1 MALRFDISRLS
12 PRVRY
17 AFAIA
22 ITLAALALNFIPAIS
37 AQAFFFFYAAVALSA
52 RYCGFRPAIVS
63 ALLSAAF
70 ADYFF
75 LPPRFAFTHTPAD
88 FAQVIGFILVC
99 LVIAN
104 LARQRSEAE
113 QSASEQRAQ
122 LAAIV
127 ESSDDAIL
135 SKTLEG
141 TILSWNKGA
150 ERIYGYTPEEII
162 GRNVAMLAP
171 PGYKDEIPAILERL
185 RNKQTIEHLETHRQA
200 KDGSLLQLSVT
211 ISPIFD
217 SDGRVIAASA
227 IARDIGERIKTEET
241 LRKTEKLA
249 AAGRLAATIA
259 HEINNPLA
267 AITNLLYLAR
277 KNPSLDGKAK
287 RYLDLAQEELGRVAH
302 IARQSLGFYR
312 DTSIPGTVEISAALD
327 EIVALYGR
335 RIDSKGIHLETEYGP
350 GLAIHAFPGEIRQL
364 LSNLLVNAIDA
375 CGSGGQLRIR
385 ATSRNDWNHNRRSGV
400 RITIADNGCGIPK
413 PHLARLFEP
422 FFTTKEDVGTGLGLW
437 VSKGIVQR
445 HGGSIRVRSS
455 TRAGESGTV
464 FSLFLSGVVPNS
476 PVQRIA

>member
-63 ALLSAAF
+63 TLLSAAF

-162 GRNVAMLAP
+162 GAMSRCWR
-171 PGYKDEIPAILERL
+171 RL
-185 RNKQTIEHLETHRQA
+185 DT
-200 KDGSLLQLSVT
+200 
-211 ISPIFD
+211 
-217 SDGRVIAASA
+217 
-227 IARDIGERIKTEET
+227 KT
-241 LRKTEKLA
+241 RSQPFWK
-249 AAGRLAATIA
+249 GFAT
-259 HEINNPLA
+259 N
-267 AITNLLYLAR
+267 
-277 KNPSLDGKAK
+277 
-287 RYLDLAQEELGRVAH
+287 
-302 IARQSLGFYR
+302 
-312 DTSIPGTVEISAALD
+312 
-327 EIVALYGR
+327 
-335 RIDSKGIHLETEYGP
+335 
-350 GLAIHAFPGEIRQL
+350 RQL
-364 LSNLLVNAIDA
+364 N
-375 CGSGGQLRIR
+375 
-385 ATSRNDWNHNRRSGV
+385 TS
-400 RITIADNGCGIPK
+400 K
-413 PHLARLFEP
+413 PIGRPRMALFCS
-422 FFTTKEDVGTGLGLW
+422 F
-437 VSKGIVQR
+437 R
-445 HGGSIRVRSS
+445 
-455 TRAGESGTV
+455 
-464 FSLFLSGVVPNS
+464 
-476 PVQRIA
+476 

>member
-1 MALRFDISRLS
+1 M
-12 PRVRY
+12 
-17 AFAIA
+17 
-22 ITLAALALNFIPAIS
+22 
-37 AQAFFFFYAAVALSA
+37 
-52 RYCGFRPAIVS
+52 
-63 ALLSAAF
+63 
-70 ADYFF
+70 
-75 LPPRFAFTHTPAD
+75 
-88 FAQVIGFILVC
+88 
-99 LVIAN
+99 
-104 LARQRSEAE
+104 
-113 QSASEQRAQ
+113 
-122 LAAIV
+122 
-127 ESSDDAIL
+127 
-135 SKTLEG
+135 
-141 TILSWNKGA
+141 
-150 ERIYGYTPEEII
+150 
-162 GRNVAMLAP
+162 
-171 PGYKDEIPAILERL
+171 
-185 RNKQTIEHLETHRQA
+185 
-200 KDGSLLQLSVT
+200 QLSVT

-259 HEINNPLA
+259 DEINNPLA

-445 HGGSIRVRSS
+445 HGGSIRARSS